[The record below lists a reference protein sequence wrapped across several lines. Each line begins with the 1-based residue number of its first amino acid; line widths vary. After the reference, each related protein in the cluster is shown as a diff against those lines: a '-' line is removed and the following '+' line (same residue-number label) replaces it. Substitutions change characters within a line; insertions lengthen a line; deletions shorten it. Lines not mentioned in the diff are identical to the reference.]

1 MPYLGSAPRTTN
13 AANLIDHKEYLGAN
27 ADTATNSGYYTFVA
41 SYTPNH
47 VSVIVRGI
55 NLATSDFVA
64 TNGVDI
70 RIPTSSITLQA
81 EDVIEIIGHTTTT
94 NQVIERSDIHLTGG
108 QAVNMQK
115 VEARYFMNPNTYTA
129 DLHIPAANNAFFAGP
144 VNFTGTLNVEG
155 VLNVI

>member
-55 NLATSDFVA
+55 NLATCLLY
-64 TNGVDI
+64 
-70 RIPTSSITLQA
+70 TSPSPRDRT
-81 EDVIEIIGHTTTT
+81 
-94 NQVIERSDIHLTGG
+94 RSRMPSS
-108 QAVNMQK
+108 A
-115 VEARYFMNPNTYTA
+115 
-129 DLHIPAANNAFFAGP
+129 
-144 VNFTGTLNVEG
+144 
-155 VLNVI
+155 